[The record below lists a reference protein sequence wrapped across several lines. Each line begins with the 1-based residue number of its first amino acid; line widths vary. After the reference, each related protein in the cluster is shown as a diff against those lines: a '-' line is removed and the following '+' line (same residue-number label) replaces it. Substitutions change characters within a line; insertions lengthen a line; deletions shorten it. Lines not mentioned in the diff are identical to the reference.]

1 MGDRTCG
8 RFHAKQTLS
17 IELPRPKIEKKN
29 CKNYNKNYHVIMGVF
44 KGYYLL
50 ELLTFE
56 GVYLIAMFR
65 ETCKVD
71 HLWIKTI
78 W

>member
-1 MGDRTCG
+1 
-8 RFHAKQTLS
+8 
-17 IELPRPKIEKKN
+17 
-29 CKNYNKNYHVIMGVF
+29 MGVF

-50 ELLTFE
+50 ELLTFD

-65 ETCKVD
+65 QTCKVD